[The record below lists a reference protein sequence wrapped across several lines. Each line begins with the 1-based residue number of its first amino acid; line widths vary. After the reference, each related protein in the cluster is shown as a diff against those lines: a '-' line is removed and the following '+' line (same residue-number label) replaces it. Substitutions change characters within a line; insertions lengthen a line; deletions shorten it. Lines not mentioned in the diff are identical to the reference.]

1 MLRTDHSIF
10 MRRLFSHILHNTAFQ
25 GVGLMNQIWFF
36 VDNCLEMLHPDPSL
50 HCAAS
55 CLHFTYEEDSTILS
69 CIENTSAPISAS
81 DLRCS
86 QERCGSNS
94 ACFLS
99 YMFDFCPSILRV
111 VAWTASRLQMD
122 WLSLLS
128 QILAHTTQ
136 LAYISY
142 LINLLANLLNFG
154 EISKFQ
160 IFEMTVPEVR
170 TDSTVLILQPDVTHV
185 TTVEDVS
192 DV

>member
-1 MLRTDHSIF
+1 M
-10 MRRLFSHILHNTAFQ
+10 
-25 GVGLMNQIWFF
+25 
-36 VDNCLEMLHPDPSL
+36 
-50 HCAAS
+50 
-55 CLHFTYEEDSTILS
+55 
-69 CIENTSAPISAS
+69 
-81 DLRCS
+81 
-86 QERCGSNS
+86 
-94 ACFLS
+94 
-99 YMFDFCPSILRV
+99 

-142 LINLLANLLNFG
+142 SINLLANLLNFG